1 MNTAPRRQLR
11 GLPQGL
17 CPFPCAAPPRRRAS
31 CRLCPRCRLC
41 PLCLSLRHLCGCLS
55 AADDDNTHAAL
66 PKHTVPDAGQARY
79 YDSSRRH
86 RGRSAVHG
94 GRVVVVLSPSLSPSV
109 GGGGTLSRRLC
120 RRAVCRRQP
129 FPPHSLGCRSVLCG
143 QSGSAPSLHP
153 RGARGG
159 MCGEQPTCRLAL
171 GGTHGTAGSERALSV
186 GAHFV
191 CLHRRCSARG
201 GTTAW
206 PGKPAASVICLPV
219 PLSLLASLALPLPVL
234 SPVVSPAGDVH
245 DRPRGP
251 RASTCACFIHGRH
264 SHRTAVLGVLLAG
277 ACTSMNMHIPRGT
290 SLT

>member
-1 MNTAPRRQLR
+1 MSTVPRQQIR
-11 GLPQGL
+11 GLPQEL
-17 CPFPCAAPPRRRAS
+17 CLFLCATPPHRRAS

-191 CLHRRCSARG
+191 CLHRRRSARG

-206 PGKPAASVICLPV
+206 PGKPAASVIYLPV

-245 DRPRGP
+245 GRPRGP
-251 RASTCACFIHGRH
+251 RASTHAPASSTG
-264 SHRTAVLGVLLAG
+264 
-277 ACTSMNMHIPRGT
+277 GT
-290 SLT
+290 LIAQQC

>member
-1 MNTAPRRQLR
+1 MCRASPSAPRPSPSTSSNVYGITDQCALRRRPLGEIPSGYFPHMYVCGETRRSVMSVSARATPMSTVPRRQLR

-41 PLCLSLRHLCGCLS
+41 PLCLSLRHLCVCLS
-55 AADDDNTHAAL
+55 AADDDNAHAAL
-66 PKHTVPDAGQARY
+66 PNHTAPDAGQARY
-79 YDSSRRH
+79 YDSSRRQ

-143 QSGSAPSLHP
+143 RSGSAPSLHP

-171 GGTHGTAGSERALSV
+171 GGTHRTAGSELALSV
-186 GAHFV
+186 GAHFGV
-191 CLHRRCSARG
+191 PHGLTGQPS
-201 GTTAW
+201 
-206 PGKPAASVICLPV
+206 ICH
-219 PLSLLASLALPLPVL
+219 LPLHVL
-234 SPVVSPAGDVH
+234 
-245 DRPRGP
+245 
-251 RASTCACFIHGRH
+251 
-264 SHRTAVLGVLLAG
+264 
-277 ACTSMNMHIPRGT
+277 
-290 SLT
+290 

>member
-1 MNTAPRRQLR
+1 MSTVPQRQLR

-55 AADDDNTHAAL
+55 AANDDNTHAVL

-79 YDSSRRH
+79 YNSSRRR
-86 RGRSAVHG
+86 RGRWRWLSM

-109 GGGGTLSRRLC
+109 GGGGMLSRRLC

-153 RGARGG
+153 RGTRGG

-171 GGTHGTAGSERALSV
+171 GGKHGTAGSERALSV

-191 CLHRRCSARG
+191 CLHRRCSARAG
-201 GTTAW
+201 HHGVAWTARCLCHLP
-206 PGKPAASVICLPV
+206 PGPSLPPCLPRSPSPCPV
-219 PLSLLASLALPLPVL
+219 AS
-234 SPVVSPAGDVH
+234 
-245 DRPRGP
+245 
-251 RASTCACFIHGRH
+251 C
-264 SHRTAVLGVLLAG
+264 
-277 ACTSMNMHIPRGT
+277 
-290 SLT
+290 LTRWRCP

>member
-1 MNTAPRRQLR
+1 MCHALKTPASARGNPFGVLSTHVRVWREDARVMSVSARATPMSTVPRRQLR
-11 GLPQGL
+11 GLPQEL

-79 YDSSRRH
+79 YDSSRRR
-86 RGRSAVHG
+86 RGRWLSM

-109 GGGGTLSRRLC
+109 GGGGMLSRRLC

-143 QSGSAPSLHP
+143 RSGSAPSLHP

-159 MCGEQPTCRLAL
+159 M
-171 GGTHGTAGSERALSV
+171 
-186 GAHFV
+186 
-191 CLHRRCSARG
+191 
-201 GTTAW
+201 
-206 PGKPAASVICLPV
+206 
-219 PLSLLASLALPLPVL
+219 
-234 SPVVSPAGDVH
+234 
-245 DRPRGP
+245 
-251 RASTCACFIHGRH
+251 
-264 SHRTAVLGVLLAG
+264 
-277 ACTSMNMHIPRGT
+277 
-290 SLT
+290 

>member
-1 MNTAPRRQLR
+1 MSTVPRRQLR

-41 PLCLSLRHLCGCLS
+41 PLCLSLRRLCGCLS

-79 YDSSRRH
+79 YDSSRRR
-86 RGRSAVHG
+86 RGRWLSM

-109 GGGGTLSRRLC
+109 GGGGMLSRRLC

-153 RGARGG
+153 RGTRGG

-206 PGKPAASVICLPV
+206 PGKPAASVIYLPV